1 LKKGR
6 LHATLMRQSLPRVP
20 KDRIAVLIG
29 AKGATRRELEEAAGC
44 KSLQIDSNTGE
55 IEVTWPEA
63 GEYDPVKALKLPDV
77 IKAVGRGMAPN
88 RAIQLL
94 RDDWFFEMVELRDH
108 VGKRSKQQR
117 RIRARIIGSE
127 GKIRKM
133 IEHHTGTEISIY
145 KSTVVLVG
153 EGYGLASARQA
164 IEMLAG
170 GSEHGTVLKFL
181 ERERKKMRLEARA
194 IDYIEEKA
202 TSTETSD
209 FSGLVPGLAD
219 VATRRNRRLKAT
231 QVDPENEEE
240 VAEMMDLAEDEE
252 VSWGEE

>member
-1 LKKGR
+1 MKKGR
-6 LHATLMRQSLPRVP
+6 LHAMPMRQSLPRVP
-20 KDRIAVLIG
+20 KDRIAVIIG

-55 IEVTWPEA
+55 IEVTWPEP
-63 GEYDPVKALKLPDV
+63 GDYDPVKALKLPDV
-77 IKAVGRGMAPN
+77 IKAVGRGMAPG

-194 IDYIEEKA
+194 IDYIEEKP
-202 TSTETSD
+202 TSKDTSG

-231 QVDPENEEE
+231 QVDPEDEEE
-240 VAEMMDLAEDEE
+240 VAEMMDLAEDEG
-252 VSWGEE
+252 VSWEEE

>member
-1 LKKGR
+1 MKKGR
-6 LHATLMRQSLPRVP
+6 LHALFMRQSLPRVP

-44 KSLQIDSNTGE
+44 KGLQIDSNTGE

-94 RDDWFFEMVELRDH
+94 RDDWFFEMVELREH

-133 IEHHTGTEISIY
+133 IEHHTGTEISMY
-145 KSTVVLVG
+145 KSTVGLVG

-181 ERERKKMRLEARA
+181 ERERRKMRLDARA
-194 IDYIEEKA
+194 IDYIEEKP
-202 TSTETSD
+202 SSSEPSD

-219 VATRRNRRLKAT
+219 VATRRNRRLKAA

-240 VAEMMDLAEDEE
+240 VTEMMVLADDEE
-252 VSWGEE
+252 VSWEEE